1 MYETIENPSRR
12 AARRMI
18 TASFAA
24 GIGAMVFVGL
34 VAPVVAKGGLS
45 LASAEAHA
53 LQQRAPVIAPLDVAA
68 IEATLAEAEA
78 SMAAGDAVTDAA
90 IARLDRLTPR

>member
-1 MYETIENPSRR
+1 MYATTENPNQR

-24 GIGAMVFVGL
+24 GIGAMVLVGL

-45 LASAEAHA
+45 LTNAEAHA
-53 LQQRAPVIAPLDVAA
+53 IEQSAPIIEPLDVAA
-68 IEATLAEAEA
+68 IEATLNAAEA
-78 SMAAGDAVTDAA
+78 SMAAGDAATDAA
-90 IARLDRLTPR
+90 IARLNRLTPR